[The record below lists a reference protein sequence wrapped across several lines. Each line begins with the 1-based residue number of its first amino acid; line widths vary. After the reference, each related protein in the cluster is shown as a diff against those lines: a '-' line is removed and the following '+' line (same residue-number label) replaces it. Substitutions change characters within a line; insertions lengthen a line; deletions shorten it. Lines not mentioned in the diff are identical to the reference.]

1 METGQGNDMASELQR
16 KEIRLII
23 EQYKSNFS
31 EIDRQERY
39 KWKAAGWYRKHWNID
54 AADFPAMLSAAFEKA
69 DNLLTANM
77 YWPHKMMMEFAQAS
91 PETVRHLFRIL
102 YDEHLPLAERYEA
115 FREGW
120 RQTSDYSPYSWMRV
134 ASTSDWFQ
142 QQEYRFDEQYS
153 TGQWLY

>member
-1 METGQGNDMASELQR
+1 MIILACIPCMR
-16 KEIRLII
+16 KRFSKDISSPITVNILLCTDTILA
-23 EQYKSNFS
+23 QYDGLRIPDVS
-31 EIDRQERY
+31 
-39 KWKAAGWYRKHWNID
+39 
-54 AADFPAMLSAAFEKA
+54 FP
-69 DNLLTANM
+69 
-77 YWPHKMMMEFAQAS
+77 
-91 PETVRHLFRIL
+91 FRIPESSHL
-102 YDEHLPLAERYEA
+102 QYSLPLKYSFLPARLLQCWQSVPCRRSSNEA